1 MLIQGERRKGNS
13 GWIRREPSGEILRM
27 EEEEKFAFPSSVSPS
42 VIDKEAQDS
51 SLVDRKLGLGRNLP
65 ISTISRLNDVVN
77 KAAVVNQT
85 L

>member
-1 MLIQGERRKGNS
+1 
-13 GWIRREPSGEILRM
+13 M
-27 EEEEKFAFPSSVSPS
+27 EEEEKIRFPLLRSPS

-65 ISTISRLNDVVN
+65 IWAILRLNYVVN